1 MILAIAWRFFEKF
14 RFSAPRLRRKVLSPA
29 VLLLDH
35 DGPVGGK
42 VLFCQ
47 SVCILAE
54 REQRKA
60 LQGLNFVD
68 VDDMRWMDKNGQL
81 AWTSGNWTQYASD
94 LHKEVGNTL
103 LMTITGR
110 AQFNEL
116 VDSVS
121 IIL

>member
-1 MILAIAWRFFEKF
+1 
-14 RFSAPRLRRKVLSPA
+14 
-29 VLLLDH
+29 
-35 DGPVGGK
+35 
-42 VLFCQ
+42 
-47 SVCILAE
+47 
-54 REQRKA
+54 
-60 LQGLNFVD
+60 
-68 VDDMRWMDKNGQL
+68 MRWIDKNGQL
-81 AWTSGNWTQYASD
+81 AWTGGNWTQYASD